1 MEISPSTSQASL
13 NLNTIR
19 SRINELE
26 EIYKNCEQDSFSE
39 ITSPDSDELMKDS
52 ANQLVSK
59 VSEIVTEYSDFSFL
73 GIEDIGN
80 SLFPHAYL
88 AHLKEELDAA
98 EAESAKISN
107 EIELL
112 NRTYMEDSSELE
124 SDLEWM
130 KCSLAL
136 ISAQQDREKEK
147 EKEDE
152 QMECFSSGENQSNL
166 IYTHEENKFEILK
179 LNNQIEES
187 KRTLKSMQDLDSIGK
202 WFDAIEQIQDVLSG
216 LKVIE
221 FDGTCIRLSLRTYI
235 PKQDVLCLQKIEE
248 TNEPYEINH
257 EFLIEVTDGSMEI
270 KNVELIYWVAQM
282 VFGCNMV
289 SNACEAGCPSF
300 TLTCDSYVIEE
311 YLRHLNY
318 LFMFP
323 NDIYIGDIVD
333 AAKSFRFI
341 ETVLHCRR
349 QMFSQLALM
358 ETSSSLE
365 WFVRKAQ
372 DRIIQST
379 LRRLVAKSASTSRQS
394 VEYLDRDEIIVAH
407 LVGGVDAFMEV
418 SQGWPITNSPLK
430 LVSLKSSNHH
440 AKEISLGFLCKVEN
454 IVEFLI
460 ANLIEDPCIDTHKHA
475 NSRLLASAFNNDD
488 GGGGLKEAA
497 NSLDVHTRQN
507 LSSFVDAVEKILVEQ
522 MHLELHSD
530 GTSSV

>member
-147 EKEDE
+147 EEEDE

-166 IYTHEENKFEILK
+166 TYTHEENKFEILK

-187 KRTLKSMQDLDSIGK
+187 KRTLKSMQDLDSVGK

-221 FDGTCIRLSLRTYI
+221 FDGTCIRLSSRTYI

-270 KNVELIYWVAQM
+270 KNVE
-282 VFGCNMV
+282 
-289 SNACEAGCPSF
+289 
-300 TLTCDSYVIEE
+300 
-311 YLRHLNY
+311 
-318 LFMFP
+318 MFP

-341 ETVLHCRR
+341 ETVLHCCR

-440 AKEISLGFLCKVEN
+440 AKEISLGFLCKVE
-454 IVEFLI
+454 
-460 ANLIEDPCIDTHKHA
+460 
-475 NSRLLASAFNNDD
+475 
-488 GGGGLKEAA
+488 EAA

>member
-1 MEISPSTSQASL
+1 MEISPSTSQASF
-13 NLNTIR
+13 NLDTIR
-19 SRINELE
+19 RSL
-26 EIYKNCEQDSFSE
+26 SLSL
-39 ITSPDSDELMKDS
+39 SLSLS
-52 ANQLVSK
+52 SSLVFYSK
-59 VSEIVTEYSDFSFL
+59 VSQIVTEYSDFSFL

-80 SLFPHAYL
+80 SLSLHAYL
-88 AHLKEELDAA
+88 SHLKEELDKT

-136 ISAQQDREKEK
+136 ISAQQNRLADNNVV
-147 EKEDE
+147 D
-152 QMECFSSGENQSNL
+152 CIGCLCIILWSYPL
-166 IYTHEENKFEILK
+166 IAFHDSILAFQILK

-270 KNVELIYWVAQM
+270 KNVE
-282 VFGCNMV
+282 
-289 SNACEAGCPSF
+289 
-300 TLTCDSYVIEE
+300 
-311 YLRHLNY
+311 
-318 LFMFP
+318 MFP

-333 AAKSFRFI
+333 AAKSF
-341 ETVLHCRR
+341 R

-460 ANLIEDPCIDTHKHA
+460 ANLIEDLCIDKTHKHA
-475 NSRLLASAFNNDD
+475 NSRLLASAFNNNDD
-488 GGGGLKEAA
+488 GGDGKVILKGSGLSEHIGCMYSARHA
-497 NSLDVHTRQN
+497 LGFIFREQNDEVLLDHLLWHSRIM
-507 LSSFVDAVEKILVEQ
+507 LSWIHDSYLRFLEFVAMVLT
-522 MHLELHSD
+522 LEMFFFIRSTCGMFGDSD
-530 GTSSV
+530 R

>member
-73 GIEDIGN
+73 GIEDID
-80 SLFPHAYL
+80 AYL

-147 EKEDE
+147 EEEDE

-166 IYTHEENKFEILK
+166 TYTHEENKFEFQILK

-270 KNVELIYWVAQM
+270 KNVE
-282 VFGCNMV
+282 
-289 SNACEAGCPSF
+289 
-300 TLTCDSYVIEE
+300 
-311 YLRHLNY
+311 
-318 LFMFP
+318 MFP

-333 AAKSFRFI
+333 AAKSF
-341 ETVLHCRR
+341 R

-407 LVGGVDAFMEV
+407 LIGGVDAFMEV

-440 AKEISLGFLCKVEN
+440 AKEISLGFLCKVE
-454 IVEFLI
+454 
-460 ANLIEDPCIDTHKHA
+460 
-475 NSRLLASAFNNDD
+475 
-488 GGGGLKEAA
+488 EAA

-530 GTSSV
+530 GTLRVSFFVNKMMKFCLIITLAHSRIMLS